1 MSSSSPSSSVEQAR
15 QALGLRLREIRRD
28 ADLSARD
35 LAARMGRHPSKISR
49 IEHGHTTPTTADI
62 TAWTLHCGAEDQAAD
77 LIASL
82 TSLESAYREWRRLE
96 RGGMRHHQA
105 SYLPLYERTNLFRI
119 YEPGVIPGLLQTAAY
134 ATARLTAITAFSG
147 TPNDV
152 EQAVAARL
160 DRQRL
165 LHVGGKRFA
174 VVLEEWAL
182 RCRIGEV
189 EMMAAQ
195 LGHLLTI
202 AALPSVSLGI
212 IPAGIDRTMWSSPGF
227 WIFDDERVLLETPT
241 AEITVTQPREI
252 DVYARTFTELS
263 SMAAVG
269 AGARLLITQALA
281 DLDRTP

>member
-1 MSSSSPSSSVEQAR
+1 VPSPSSSVQQAR

-28 ADLSARD
+28 ASLSARD
-35 LAARMGRHPSKISR
+35 LAALMGRHPSKISR
-49 IEHGHTTPTTADI
+49 IEHGHTTPSPADI
-62 TAWTLHCGAEDQAAD
+62 TAWTTHCGAEDQTAD

-96 RGGMRHHQA
+96 RDGMRRLQE
-105 SYLPLYERTNLFRI
+105 SYLPLYERTALFRV
-119 YEPGVIPGLLQTAAY
+119 YEPGVIPGLFQTAAY

-147 TPNDV
+147 IPDDV
-152 EQAVAARL
+152 DQAVAARL

-165 LHVGGKRFA
+165 LHTGARRFA

-182 RCRIGEV
+182 HCRIGDT

-195 LGHLLTI
+195 LGHLLTV
-202 AALPSVSLGI
+202 AALPTVSLGI
-212 IPAGIDRTMWSSPGF
+212 IPSAVDRTMWSSPGF
-227 WIFDDERVLLETPT
+227 WIFDDDRVLLETPT

-252 DVYARTFTELS
+252 DVYTRTFTKLS

-269 AGARLLITQALA
+269 AGARHLITQALA